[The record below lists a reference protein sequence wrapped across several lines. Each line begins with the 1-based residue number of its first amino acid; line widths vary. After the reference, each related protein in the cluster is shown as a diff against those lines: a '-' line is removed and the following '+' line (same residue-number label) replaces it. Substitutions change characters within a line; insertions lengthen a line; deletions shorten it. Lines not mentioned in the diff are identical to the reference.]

1 MVAADRE
8 KKLKSADFRTY
19 GRLAFA
25 LADKPPELITVGA
38 PASPLDV
45 TSSLPASFTTTPRR
59 GLHSDRFPKPVASY
73 SQGFQVGQM
82 VFITGQLPVDP
93 ETGLKVGDGD
103 ITLEARRT
111 LQNFM
116 AVLEA
121 AGCTARDVVSAVIYL
136 TDIDTLDTVDA
147 VWQEFFTDPLNY
159 PSRAVVEVS
168 ALVLGI
174 QLEISGIAVK
184 DQP

>member
-1 MVAADRE
+1 MLTIHEEWAVTIR
-8 KKLKSADFRTY
+8 KGFSSVVTNSQPTY
-19 GRLAFA
+19 
-25 LADKPPELITVGA
+25 
-38 PASPLDV
+38 
-45 TSSLPASFTTTPRR
+45 FTTTPRR
-59 GLHSDRFPKPVASY
+59 GLHSEQFPKPVASY

-93 ETGLKVGDGD
+93 ATGEKVGRGD
-103 ITLEARRT
+103 ITLEARQT
-111 LQNFM
+111 LRNFM

-121 AGCTARDVVSAVIYL
+121 AGCTARHVASAVIYL
-136 TDIDTLDTVDA
+136 TDIDTLETVDA
-147 VWQEFFTDPLNY
+147 VWKEFFTDPANY
-159 PSRAVVEVS
+159 PSRAVVQVS

>member
-1 MVAADRE
+1 M
-8 KKLKSADFRTY
+8 T
-19 GRLAFA
+19 
-25 LADKPPELITVGA
+25 T
-38 PASPLDV
+38 
-45 TSSLPASFTTTPRR
+45 SLPTVFSTTPRR
-59 GLHSDRFPKPVASY
+59 GLHSEQFPKPVASY
-73 SQGFQVGQM
+73 SQGFQVGQL

-93 ETGLKVGDGD
+93 ASGLKVGDGD
-103 ITLEARRT
+103 IVLEARQT
-111 LQNFM
+111 LRNFM

-121 AGCTARDVVSAVIYL
+121 AGCTASDVVSAVIYL
-136 TDIDTLDTVDA
+136 TDINTLDTVDA
-147 VWQEFFTDPLNY
+147 VWQEFFTDPANY